1 MSNNHLA
8 LNSDKCKVM
17 MISRKRNPVPPPQFI
32 LQDTPLKQVEDY
44 RYLGV
49 LLTSDLSWS
58 SHINSTYSKARKLI
72 GLLYRRFYG
81 NVDNQSLFELYNIL
95 VRPHLEYASPLWD
108 PYLIKD
114 IAKLESVQKFALKL
128 CFKQW
133 GMDYQDLIELMQLP
147 TLEDRRLY
155 LKLCTLYKIIHGH
168 FYFPQNIFLP
178 KLTRCALLYQ
188 LQQIYARTNAF
199 QSSFVINSVSLWNN
213 LPQEALRAQTI
224 HSFKSFIASLFL

>member
-17 MISRKRNPVPPPQFI
+17 MISRKRNPVPLPQFI

-49 LLTSDLSWS
+49 RLISDLSWS
-58 SHINSTYSKARKLI
+58 SHINSTCSKARKLI

-95 VRPHLEYASPLWD
+95 VHPHLEYASPLWD

-128 CFKQW
+128 CSKQW
-133 GMDYQDLIELMQLP
+133 DMDYQDLIELMQLP
-147 TLEDRRLY
+147 TLENRRLY
-155 LKLCTLYKIIHGH
+155 LKLCTLYKIIHDH

-178 KLTRCALLYQ
+178 KLTRCALPYQ

-199 QSSFVINSVSLWNN
+199 QSSFVNSVSLWNN
-213 LPQEALRAQTI
+213 LPQEALHAQTI

>member
-1 MSNNHLA
+1 MVVGGESSQDTTVLSGVPQGSVLGPLLFLIYIDDVSGLVLSAGSTVNLYADDMLLYKPVGRPEDFNHLQIDIDHMRVWVSNNHLA

-58 SHINSTYSKARKLI
+58 SHINSTCSKARKLI

-128 CFKQW
+128 CSKQ
-133 GMDYQDLIELMQLP
+133 
-147 TLEDRRLY
+147 
-155 LKLCTLYKIIHGH
+155 
-168 FYFPQNIFLP
+168 
-178 KLTRCALLYQ
+178 
-188 LQQIYARTNAF
+188 
-199 QSSFVINSVSLWNN
+199 
-213 LPQEALRAQTI
+213 
-224 HSFKSFIASLFL
+224 